1 MSIFDPNNKVKGNW
15 MAFKNVGDKLEGT
28 LIGKRVVNNAL
39 QGKDQIVY
47 EIKRS
52 DNGEVW
58 NVGGKPGID
67 VQMRYIKPGQIVGF
81 EFVQEKPASRPGFNK
96 TKIIQVYA
104 NASVVDKEW
113 LAGQEDEGV
122 AVNGEPVS
130 FKEQD
135 TIDTPEEMLKKINNI
150 AVEKLGATDAE
161 SVKSKVMEATNLAF
175 IEANLAQILASLEE
189 LPDKK

>member
-15 MAFKNVGDKLEGT
+15 MAWKNVGDKIEGT
-28 LIGKRVVNNAL
+28 LINKRVVMNQL

-47 EIKRS
+47 EIKTA
-52 DNGEVW
+52 NGEIW
-58 NVGGKPGID
+58 NIGGKPGID
-67 VQMRYIKPGQIVGF
+67 VQMRYIKLGQIVGF
-81 EFVQEKPASRPGFNK
+81 EFVQEKPASKPGMNA

-104 NASVVDKEW
+104 NQSVVDKDW
-113 LAGQEDEGV
+113 LAQQEDESASVG
-122 AVNGEPVS
+122 GEPVS
-130 FKEQD
+130 YTE
-135 TIDTPEEMLKKINNI
+135 TAAPTTPEEMLRKINNI